1 MAGQNGYITSAFD
14 GTLPNQEFGEA
25 IGECDLVG
33 YKADAGGR
41 KVLFKALAAAGG
53 TQVAAV
59 AINPEAHV
67 AGGYEAIRANT
78 YRVALPATP
87 PAVLSSMAPG
97 DPVYLSDLTAGAMTK
112 TIPVGAGKIA
122 QRVGT
127 AYYTSDLRRGM
138 PVGGFANGIL
148 VDIKP
153 LVQL

>member
-14 GTLPNQEFGEA
+14 GSIPNQELGEA
-25 IGECDLVG
+25 IAEGDLVG

-59 AINPEAHV
+59 GVMPESHV
-67 AGGYEAIRANT
+67 AGGFEAIRKNQW
-78 YRVALPATP
+78 RIALPATP

-97 DPVYLSDLTAGAMTK
+97 DPVYLSDVTAGAMTK
-112 TIPVGAGKIA
+112 TAPVGAGKLK
-122 QRVGT
+122 QQVGI

-138 PVGGFANGIL
+138 PTTGYANGIL
-148 VDIKP
+148 IDIQP
-153 LVQL
+153 PVTL